1 MKTYQI
7 DIEDNL
13 FPELKKVL
21 NLLPKNGV
29 KLYMHNGYEIQL
41 DADELE
47 LTNELKAALNEGIA
61 ELDRGE
67 GIPHEQVV
75 AEMQARYP
83 NLTFKKLEVF
93 FGLRKPKKIMPK
105 LLTIFLLNGH

>member
-7 DIEDNL
+7 DIDDNL
-13 FPELKKVL
+13 FPELIKVL

-29 KLYMHNGYEIQL
+29 RLFKHDGYEIQL

-47 LTNELKAALNEGIA
+47 LTDELKTALDEGIA

-75 AEMQARYP
+75 AEMQAKYP
-83 NLTFKKLEVF
+83 NLTFKK
-93 FGLRKPKKIMPK
+93 
-105 LLTIFLLNGH
+105 

>member
-13 FPELKKVL
+13 FPELKRVL

-29 KLYMHNGYEIQL
+29 KLYKHDGYEIQL
-41 DADELE
+41 DADDFE
-47 LTNELKAALNEGIA
+47 LTDELKAALEEGIA

-75 AEMQARYP
+75 AEMQAKYP
-83 NLTFKKLEVF
+83 NLTFKK
-93 FGLRKPKKIMPK
+93 
-105 LLTIFLLNGH
+105 

>member
-29 KLYMHNGYEIQL
+29 RLYKQDGYEIQL
-41 DADELE
+41 DYDEFE
-47 LTNELKAALNEGIA
+47 LTEELKAALDEGIA

-75 AEMQARYP
+75 AEMQAKYP
-83 NLTFKKLEVF
+83 NLTFKK
-93 FGLRKPKKIMPK
+93 
-105 LLTIFLLNGH
+105 

>member
-13 FPELKKVL
+13 FPELKRIL
-21 NLLPKNGV
+21 GFLPKDGV
-29 KLYMHNGYEIQL
+29 KLRTQTGYEIAI
-41 DADELE
+41 DNEPSDFE
-47 LTNELKAALNEGIA
+47 LTDEYKAFIDEGIA

-75 AEMQARYP
+75 AEMQAKYP
-83 NLTFKKLEVF
+83 NLIFKK
-93 FGLRKPKKIMPK
+93 
-105 LLTIFLLNGH
+105 